1 MLRLTDLTATDSGYG
16 VWFDAIRVR
25 FIKPGAVL
33 QAPIAAFVSNPVH
46 FAWSVTTPESL
57 TAQRL
62 QVAAD
67 TAFQNMILDT
77 ALAVGARSVDLTV
90 PSPSGPL
97 YWRIRLI
104 STRGDTIDMPGQLFT
119 LSGDTTPPTSSI
131 TGVYLYPNGK
141 YAVTWRGQDDAA
153 GISGYNIDYRLSG
166 TTIWNRWLSATASQG
181 SLFVPPQPGAIYWF
195 RSQAIDAVGN
205 VEALAAGDGDAN
217 TTQAIILTDHHF
229 LPILP
234 R

>member
-1 MLRLTDLTATDSGYG
+1 
-16 VWFDAIRVR
+16 
-25 FIKPGAVL
+25 
-33 QAPIAAFVSNPVH
+33 
-46 FAWSVTTPESL
+46 
-57 TAQRL
+57 
-62 QVAAD
+62 
-67 TAFQNMILDT
+67 
-77 ALAVGARSVDLTV
+77 
-90 PSPSGPL
+90 
-97 YWRIRLI
+97 
-104 STRGDTIDMPGQLFT
+104 
-119 LSGDTTPPTSSI
+119 
-131 TGVYLYPNGK
+131 
-141 YAVTWRGQDDAA
+141 VTWRGQDDAA